1 MIEFSEHKLH
11 NGLTVLANRDS
22 SSKLAAVNL
31 LYRVGSRNENPSR
44 TGFAHLF
51 EHLMFRGTA
60 RIPDFDMPVQV
71 ACGENNAFTNNDYTD
86 YYMTLPKDNI
96 ETAFWLESDRMT
108 GLDITPEKLAA
119 EKSVVIE
126 EYNQRYLNQPYG
138 EQWLLLREM
147 VYKVHPYRWPTIG
160 LTPDHIRQATL
171 NDVTSFYERY
181 YKPSNAILAVSGD
194 IDPEQVFALAEK
206 WFGPLAKQSAPH
218 DDIPA
223 EPLQTHARRS
233 EVTKNVPATQITVAF
248 RMGGRLDPD
257 YYCCDLITDLL
268 AGGTSSRLYR
278 NLVKDQ
284 KIFATIN
291 AYISGDVDPGMVI
304 VTGQLLSGVSVEKG
318 EAAIH
323 SQLDKLCSEPVG
335 DYELEKVRN
344 KFEANMLYG
353 ELNVMNKALNL
364 SYYSMLG
371 KLSLLNSELDI
382 YRAID
387 SAQII
392 STAQNIFADHN
403 SSTLIIHGNDEK

>member
-1 MIEFSEHKLH
+1 MIEFSEHTLD
-11 NGLTVLANRDS
+11 NGLTVVANRDR

-31 LYRVGSRNENPSR
+31 LYRVGARNETPAR

-51 EHLMFRGTA
+51 EHLMFRGTE

-108 GLDITPEKLAA
+108 GLNITPEKLTA
-119 EKSVVIE
+119 EKSVVVE

-138 EQWLLLREM
+138 EQWLLLRAM

-160 LTPDHIRQATL
+160 LTPDHIREATL
-171 NDVTSFYERY
+171 DDVTAFYERY
-181 YKPSNAILAVSGD
+181 YRPSNAILGVSAD
-194 IDPEQVFALAEK
+194 MDPDEVFALAEK
-206 WFGPLAKQSAPH
+206 WFGGLAAEPVPV

-223 EPLQTHARRS
+223 EPAQLEARRT
-233 EVTKNVPATQITVAF
+233 EVVKNVPATQITIAF
-248 RMGGRLDPD
+248 RMGSRFDED
-257 YYCCDLITDLL
+257 YYRCDLITDLL

-278 NLVKDQ
+278 SLVKEQ
-284 KIFATIN
+284 KIFATVN
-291 AYISGDVDPGMVI
+291 AYISGDVDPGMVV
-304 VTGQLLSGVSVEKG
+304 VTGQLLGDISAERG
-318 EAAIH
+318 EAAIWQ
-323 SQLDKLCSEPVG
+323 QLSKLCTEPV
-335 DYELEKVRN
+335 DTSELEKVRN

-371 KLSLLNSELDI
+371 DTNLMNRELDI
-382 YRAID
+382 YRSID
-387 SAQII
+387 AAQIRT
-392 STAQNIFADHN
+392 TARNIFAAER
-403 SSTLIIHGNDEK
+403 SSTLIIYGKDEK

>member
-1 MIEFSEHKLH
+1 MIEFSEHKLG
-11 NGLTVLANRDS
+11 NGLTVLANRDR

-31 LYRVGSRNENPSR
+31 LYRVGSRNENPQR

-51 EHLMFRGTA
+51 EHLMFRGTK
-60 RIPDFDMPVQV
+60 RIPDFDMPVQL

-138 EQWLLLREM
+138 DQWLLLREM

-160 LTPDHIRQATL
+160 LTPDHIREATL

-181 YKPSNAILAVSGD
+181 YRPSNAILAVSGD
-194 IDPEQVFALAEK
+194 IDPEKIFSLSEK
-206 WFGPLAKQSAPH
+206 WFGELAEEPAPQ

-223 EPLQTHARRS
+223 EPQQTAPRRK
-233 EVTKNVPATQITVAF
+233 EIVKNVPATQITIAF

-278 NLVKDQ
+278 SLVKDQ

-291 AYISGDVDPGMVI
+291 AYISGDADPGMVI
-304 VTGQLLSGVSVEKG
+304 VTGQLLSGVSVERG
-318 EAAIH
+318 ESAIRKE
-323 SQLDKLCSEPVG
+323 LEKLCSEPVG
-335 DYELEKVRN
+335 NSELEKVRN

-371 KLSLLNSELDI
+371 NLPLLNDELDI

-387 SAQII
+387 PAQIMDT
-392 STAQNIFADHN
+392 SQNIFAAQQ
-403 SSTLIIHGNDEK
+403 SSTLIIYGNYEK